1 MKEIDINLELP
12 LWQLTAGQL
21 LDLIAYGT
29 KTKISIDDPIVKI
42 IDMTK
47 EKRHHVYGLDGIA
60 QLFGC
65 SKTMASRIKS
75 SGKIDKAT
83 YQYGNKIIV
92 DADKA
97 LELVQVNGKNSKNN
111 NLSKNPS
118 IK

>member
-1 MKEIDINLELP
+1 MEELEINLELP

-29 KTKISIDDPIVKI
+29 QTKISIEDPIVRI
-42 IDMTK
+42 IDTTK
-47 EKRHHVYGLDGIA
+47 DDRHYVYGLSGIA

-65 SKTMASRIKS
+65 SKTMATRIKQ
-75 SGKIDKAT
+75 SGKIDKAL

-97 LELVQVNGKNSKNN
+97 LELVQINRKRNK
-111 NLSKNPS
+111 K
-118 IK
+118 